1 MTEEEARRLLVRT
14 VVMWDG
20 DPTDLGTV
28 RKFSW
33 SGFYVDWENGQ
44 SGWIDYQDAERVSVR

>member
-1 MTEEEARRLLVRT
+1 MTEEEARRLLVGT

-28 RKFSW
+28 RRVEFE
-33 SGFYVDWENGQ
+33 GFYVDWENGQ
-44 SGWIDYQDAERVSVR
+44 SGWIGCWNAKRVSVL